1 MLSIEQ
7 THFVVQSIVHKPG
20 FTIARLM
27 TPFAQLTLIKTVLAS
42 VPGVSTCKIGLETA
56 ITPEDYP
63 LIRLVPTRLIPQ
75 EVGQRRQMELLIYFG
90 APLLEARDGLEA
102 VYETLL
108 ELEAAIK
115 EALTLTV
122 VKTARDQGQYLK
134 TQYVETITDEDRLPH
149 YKLFAMRWRVEG

>member
-1 MLSIEQ
+1 
-7 THFVVQSIVHKPG
+7 
-20 FTIARLM
+20 M

-42 VPGVSTCKIGLETA
+42 VPGTATCRIGLEAA
-56 ITPEDYP
+56 ITADDYP
-63 LIRLVPTRLIPQ
+63 VIRIVPTRLIPQ

-90 APLLEARDGLEA
+90 APLLEASDGLEA

-108 ELEAAIK
+108 EMEQSIK
-115 EALTLTV
+115 DALTLTV

>member
-1 MLSIEQ
+1 
-7 THFVVQSIVHKPG
+7 
-20 FTIARLM
+20 M

-42 VPGVSTCKIGLETA
+42 VPGTATCRIGLEAA
-56 ITPEDYP
+56 ITADDYP
-63 LIRLVPTRLIPQ
+63 IIRIVPTRLIPQ

-90 APLLEARDGLEA
+90 APLLEASDGLEA

-108 ELEAAIK
+108 TMEQVIK
-115 EALTLTV
+115 DTLTLTV

>member
-1 MLSIEQ
+1 
-7 THFVVQSIVHKPG
+7 
-20 FTIARLM
+20 M

-42 VPGVSTCKIGLETA
+42 VPGTATCRIGLEAA
-56 ITPEDYP
+56 ITADDYP
-63 LIRLVPTRLIPQ
+63 IIRIVPTRLIPQ

-90 APLLEARDGLEA
+90 APLLEASDGLEA
-102 VYETLL
+102 VYGALL
-108 ELEAAIK
+108 EMEQAIK
-115 EALTLTV
+115 DALTLAV

>member
-1 MLSIEQ
+1 L
-7 THFVVQSIVHKPG
+7 
-20 FTIARLM
+20 

-42 VPGVSTCKIGLETA
+42 VPGTATCRIGLEAA
-56 ITPEDYP
+56 ITADDYP
-63 LIRLVPTRLIPQ
+63 VIRIVPTRLIPQ

-90 APLLEARDGLEA
+90 APLLEASDGLEA

-108 ELEAAIK
+108 EMEQSIK
-115 EALTLTV
+115 DALTLTV

>member
-1 MLSIEQ
+1 
-7 THFVVQSIVHKPG
+7 
-20 FTIARLM
+20 M
-27 TPFAQLTLIKTVLAS
+27 TPFAQLTLIKTVMAS
-42 VPGVSTCKIGLETA
+42 VPGTATCRIGLEAA
-56 ITPEDYP
+56 ITADDYP
-63 LIRLVPTRLIPQ
+63 IIRIVPTRLIPQ

-108 ELEAAIK
+108 EMEQSIK
-115 EALTLTV
+115 DALTLTV